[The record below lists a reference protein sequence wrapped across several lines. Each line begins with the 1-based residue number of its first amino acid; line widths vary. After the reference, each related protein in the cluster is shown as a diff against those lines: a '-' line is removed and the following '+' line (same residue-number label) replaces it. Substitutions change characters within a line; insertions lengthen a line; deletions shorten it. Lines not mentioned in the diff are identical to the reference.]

1 METTDTTVSN
11 SDSLRRAAIDRS
23 VKGPVLFLFANAAL
37 WLLAST
43 IMGLIASVKL
53 VKPGFLDYDWLW
65 FLNYGRLQPAHLTA
79 LVYGWAIQSGLGASV
94 WLLARRSGVALERGA
109 GSMVTAG
116 VFWNIGVTLGVV
128 GIFFGGNTSLTWL
141 EFPAFV
147 WPLFLVAFLIIAGRM
162 VLHYNA
168 VQRENWFFLSSW
180 YILAG
185 LFCFPWIFAT
195 VNLLL
200 NHYAPASPLGAI
212 GAGINAWYVSNI
224 IWLFFTPVGLGACYY
239 FIPKITGKPV
249 YSGQLAQLGFWGLV
263 VLGGWTGYQK
273 YMGGPLPAWMSA
285 VGGTA
290 ALLLLVP
297 AGIVALNNHLT
308 TEGKRGLIETSP
320 TLRFVF
326 VGSFC
331 YVLMSGVSALLGTF
345 WTGSNT
351 QFTYAEYGYQLLAV
365 YGFFSMTM
373 FGAIYYIVPRLA
385 NCEWLSA
392 RLIRQHFWFSVY
404 GISAMVVCMLVGG
417 LFQGTSV
424 NSPDNWNQP
433 MVGSVINARGYLVGR
448 SLAWVFILWSN
459 FWFFVHLVFMVLGLG
474 RRSTTP
480 TLLVHDRHHDYVPGT
495 LTSVTTKEA

>member
-79 LVYGWAIQSGLGASV
+79 LVYGWAIQSGLGASI
-94 WLLARRSGVALERGA
+94 WILARRSGLALERGA

-116 VFWNIGVTLGVV
+116 VFWNIGVTLGVL
-128 GIFFGGNTSLTWL
+128 GILFGGSTSLTWL

-212 GAGINAWYVSNI
+212 GLVS
-224 IWLFFTPVGLGACYY
+224 TPG
-239 FIPKITGKPV
+239 
-249 YSGQLAQLGFWGLV
+249 
-263 VLGGWTGYQK
+263 
-273 YMGGPLPAWMSA
+273 M
-285 VGGTA
+285 
-290 ALLLLVP
+290 
-297 AGIVALNNHLT
+297 
-308 TEGKRGLIETSP
+308 
-320 TLRFVF
+320 
-326 VGSFC
+326 
-331 YVLMSGVSALLGTF
+331 
-345 WTGSNT
+345 
-351 QFTYAEYGYQLLAV
+351 
-365 YGFFSMTM
+365 
-373 FGAIYYIVPRLA
+373 
-385 NCEWLSA
+385 
-392 RLIRQHFWFSVY
+392 
-404 GISAMVVCMLVGG
+404 
-417 LFQGTSV
+417 
-424 NSPDNWNQP
+424 
-433 MVGSVINARGYLVGR
+433 
-448 SLAWVFILWSN
+448 
-459 FWFFVHLVFMVLGLG
+459 
-474 RRSTTP
+474 
-480 TLLVHDRHHDYVPGT
+480 
-495 LTSVTTKEA
+495 